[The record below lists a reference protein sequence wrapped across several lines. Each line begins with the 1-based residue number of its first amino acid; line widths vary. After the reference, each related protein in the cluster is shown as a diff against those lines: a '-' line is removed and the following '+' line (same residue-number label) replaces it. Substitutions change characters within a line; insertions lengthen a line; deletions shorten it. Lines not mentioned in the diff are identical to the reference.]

1 MSRLGCGFTFHVPT
15 WKDQYRWVYL
25 ERSSQNLC
33 ALDPQVN
40 PIALDCGDCGLR
52 DASESGKIILTEFLQ
67 FADDPNGLSY
77 AHLDT
82 PLCLV
87 VVAHIHFFL

>member
-15 WKDQYRWVYL
+15 WKDQYCGVYL
-25 ERSSQNLC
+25 ERPSQDLC

-40 PIALDCGDCGLR
+40 PITLDRGDCGLR
-52 DASESGKIILTEFLQ
+52 DTGESGKVVLTEFLQ

-77 AHLDT
+77 GHLDT
-82 PLCLV
+82 SFCLV
-87 VVAHIHFFL
+87 IVAHIHFFL